1 MIRERDRSSNAIHD
15 AIAATYGYDVDAN
28 VASRLKVE
36 LLHRNVHAGTRVLDV
51 GCANG
56 LHLRLVAPLCAE
68 AVGIDVNER
77 MVDLARER
85 LAADGIDNARV
96 ELASA
101 TQLPFA
107 DGTFQT
113 AYSFSTLLLIED
125 LDGAL
130 SEIARVLSPG
140 GVAVLDVTGRWNLS
154 QRHWRRW
161 YRKQGH
167 FGLHA
172 LSFPQARGLL
182 SHHGF
187 EIAESHAL
195 GFTDQWKY
203 LPLVGRLATRMGALD
218 RALHGPHERDLDYRV
233 SNFGPLFGLAN
244 RWYLAC
250 RKVG

>member
-1 MIRERDRSSNAIHD
+1 MIRDRERSSNAIHD
-15 AIAATYGYDVDAN
+15 TIAAGYGWDVEAN

-36 LLHRNVHAGTRVLDV
+36 LLRRNVRAGTRVLDV

-56 LHLRLVAPLCAE
+56 LHLRLVAAMCAE
-68 AVGIDVNER
+68 AVGVDINER
-77 MVDLARER
+77 MVELARQR
-85 LAADGIDNARV
+85 LAADGIAHARV

-101 TQLPFA
+101 TALPFA

-113 AYSFSTLLLIED
+113 AYSFSTLLLVED
-125 LDGAL
+125 LEGAL
-130 SEIARVLSPG
+130 GEIARVLAPG
-140 GVAVLDVTGRWNLS
+140 GTAVLDVTGRWNLS

-161 YRKQGH
+161 YRNQGH

-172 LSFPQARGLL
+172 LSFSQARALL
-182 SHHGF
+182 SRHGF
-187 EIAESHAL
+187 EIGESHAL

-203 LPLVGRLATRMGALD
+203 LPLVGRLATRMGVLE

-233 SNFGPLFGLAN
+233 SNLRPLFGLAN